1 MATHKIG
8 MWMYQNSGGDQ
19 IQKIL
24 IDKLREREIITVPD
38 LNLRD
43 AVAKNGKIICNNTT
57 MEDLDLFFSYNAG
70 EQTQYQVYLYEVLNH
85 FIPTINSFESFAI
98 SEDKF
103 KTAQLL
109 SRNDIT
115 TADYMLC
122 HRDDGNNLKNILRQW
137 GGKIIYKPTDGWG
150 GMGLVKIENEATL
163 DMIMPFLNQTDI
175 RYFYVERF
183 IKYDNTDFR
192 IDIVDGEFVSCYGR
206 KAPKDNWKTNVTS
219 GGTIILRE
227 ANDEVIEIAKKAT
240 KIAGLDIAGVDLIY
254 DEEKEEYVVLEINGI
269 PAFATPD
276 QEKMGLDFNAKK
288 IELIVDLIDRKV
300 KQGYQDGEK
309 EKK

>member
-1 MATHKIG
+1 MASHKIG

-19 IQKIL
+19 IQRQL
-24 IDKLREREIITVPD
+24 IDQLRERDIITIPD
-38 LNLRD
+38 LNLRE
-43 AVAKNGKIICNNTT
+43 AIAKNGEINCRGTV

-70 EQTQYQVYLYEVLNH
+70 EQTQYQVYLYEMLSH
-85 FIPTINSFESFAI
+85 SIPTVNTYESFAI

-109 SRNDIT
+109 KRNGIT

-122 HRDDGNNLKNILRQW
+122 HRDDASGLKDILREW
-137 GGKIIYKPTDGWG
+137 GGKIVYKPTDGWG

-206 KAPKDNWKTNVTS
+206 QAPKDNWKTNITA
-219 GGTIILRE
+219 GGSIIMRE

-240 KIAGLDIAGVDLIY
+240 KIAGLDISGVDLIY
-254 DEEKEEYVVLEINGI
+254 DEEREEYVVLEINGI
-269 PAFATPD
+269 PAFATPE
-276 QEKMGLDFNAKK
+276 QEKMGLDLNAKK
-288 IELIVDLIDRKV
+288 IELIVNLIDRKV
-300 KQGYQDGEK
+300 KQG
-309 EKK
+309 